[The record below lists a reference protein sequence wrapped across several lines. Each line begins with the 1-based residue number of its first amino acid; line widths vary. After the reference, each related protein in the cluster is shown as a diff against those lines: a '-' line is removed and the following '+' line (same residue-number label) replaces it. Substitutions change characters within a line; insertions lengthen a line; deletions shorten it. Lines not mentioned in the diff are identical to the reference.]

1 MKSFDF
7 FFRYFILKRSGL
19 KTKGLVV
26 GFTTR
31 RQIMIKN
38 ALIPKFS
45 FSTSDN
51 RKVISIPLYSFFVEL
66 VDYQL
71 NREYDIMYAKDNPN
85 NFIVVKPIEL
95 GINLLVIT
103 LGLGYTTWYI
113 FRFAFS

>member
-1 MKSFDF
+1 
-7 FFRYFILKRSGL
+7 
-19 KTKGLVV
+19 
-26 GFTTR
+26 
-31 RQIMIKN
+31 MIKN